1 MADIDVQVACAAKAL
16 PSEDQLKRWCEAA
29 LRAANRDGA
38 LALRIS
44 DAEEVQTLNQQYRN
58 KNSSTNVLSFP
69 SDLPAELGLD
79 ELGDIIMC
87 AEVIAREAAEQN
99 KSANDHWAHM
109 VIHGTLHLCG
119 YDHIDDKEA
128 EEMEALETQVL
139 ATLGINNP
147 YLA

>member
-1 MADIDVQVACAAKAL
+1 MANIDVQIACAADAL
-16 PSEDQLKRWCEAA
+16 PSEDQLQHWCKTALKAA
-29 LRAANRDGA
+29 GRDGA

-44 DAEEVQTLNQQYRN
+44 DAKEIQTLNQQYRN
-58 KNSSTNVLSFP
+58 KNNSTNVLSFP

-87 AEVIAREAAEQN
+87 AEVIAREAVEQN
-99 KSANDHWAHM
+99 KNADDHWAHM

-128 EEMEALETQVL
+128 EEMEALETQIL